1 MKLASQGFESGENM
15 ESDPQ
20 VTQLEQALLQ
30 QAETL
35 AREQLQN
42 AESARVRILAESA
55 EKLKLAEERE
65 ILAAKV
71 ESERLVRRQT
81 QAAQTRLAAE
91 LDRLRWALTEATLAE
106 VKTAFHTLVQDEAR
120 YLAVLEAWLAVAAKA
135 LPPGDL
141 VVEVR
146 PEDEKRLAPLWNER
160 IARAA
165 PGRLVTLASHGLPS
179 EGGLRVRLAD
189 GRAQLDQTF
198 EARQARLADELARVT
213 MERLFASAPDLGTLI
228 HG

>member
-1 MKLASQGFESGENM
+1 M
-15 ESDPQ
+15 Q
-20 VTQLEQALLQ
+20 VDAQVSQLEQALLQ

-35 AREQLQN
+35 AREHLQN
-42 AESARVRILAESA
+42 AEATSARIRAESA

-71 ESERLVRRQT
+71 EAERQARRQI
-81 QAAQTRLAAE
+81 QAAETRLAAE

-106 VKTAFHTLVQDEAR
+106 VRSAFRRLVQDPAR
-120 YLAVLEAWLAVAAKA
+120 YLAVLEGWLAAAAQA

-141 VVEVR
+141 VVEAR
-146 PEDEKRLAPLWNER
+146 HGDHAWLAPVWPE
-160 IARAA
+160 IAVRAA
-165 PGRLVTLASHGLPS
+165 PGREATLVAHGGPS

-189 GRAQLDQTF
+189 NRAQLDQTF
-198 EARQARLADELARVT
+198 EARQVRLADELARVA
-213 MERLFASAPDLGTLI
+213 MERLFASAPDLGTLA

>member
-1 MKLASQGFESGENM
+1 M
-15 ESDPQ
+15 ERDSE
-20 VTQLEQALLQ
+20 VSQLEQALLQ

-35 AREQLQN
+35 AREQRQN
-42 AESARVRILAESA
+42 AESARARILAESA

-71 ESERLVRRQT
+71 EAERRVRGQT
-81 QAAQTRLAAE
+81 QAAETRLAAE

-106 VKTAFHTLVQDEAR
+106 VKTAFRKLVQDEAR
-120 YLAVLEAWLAVAAKA
+120 YLAVLEAWLAAAAQA

-141 VVEVR
+141 VAEVR
-146 PEDEKRLAPLWNER
+146 PEDEKRLEPLWDEMV
-160 IARAA
+160 ARAA
-165 PGRLVTLASHGLPS
+165 PGRVVRLATHSDPTD
-179 EGGLRVRLAD
+179 GGVRVRLAD
-189 GRAQLDQTF
+189 NRAQLDQTF
-198 EARQARLADELARVT
+198 EARHARLADELARVA